1 MTEAKKLKEWVKNW
15 KSLGPR
21 LEKLRIAEYR
31 NSDLSETIFAL
42 SDASEAA
49 LRAHPP
55 KPTSGLV
62 EMQRLFAKMR
72 RR

>member
-1 MTEAKKLKEWVKNW
+1 MTETEKLKKWVKHW
-15 KSLGPR
+15 ETLGPR
-21 LEKLRIAEYR
+21 LEKLRLEEYR
-31 NSDLSETIFAL
+31 NSNVAETIFAL
-42 SDASEAA
+42 SDASAAA
-49 LRAHPP
+49 LSAHPP